1 MIHVL
6 RLCCICL
13 WLIVA
18 ILMWLSS
25 TRMAFVSWDVPHM
38 LQEEGN
44 DVCRRV
50 NSVIA
55 ALRQERMTYLQVCSG
70 SVFVW

>member
-1 MIHVL
+1 
-6 RLCCICL
+6 
-13 WLIVA
+13 
-18 ILMWLSS
+18 
-25 TRMAFVSWDVPHM
+25 MAVVSWDVPHM
-38 LQEEGN
+38 SQEEGN

-70 SVFVW
+70 SVFVWQFV